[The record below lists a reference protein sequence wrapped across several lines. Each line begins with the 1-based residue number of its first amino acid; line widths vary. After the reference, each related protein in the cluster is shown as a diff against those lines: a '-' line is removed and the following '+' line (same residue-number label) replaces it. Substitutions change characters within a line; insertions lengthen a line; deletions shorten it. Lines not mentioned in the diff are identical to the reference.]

1 MDKNLQL
8 KLLNLRNNLI
18 KINEQALKNS
28 KVCSDEQINEIVEK
42 LPSEL
47 NDFVSIPGLGEVFA
61 NTYGQIFLD
70 EINKHLQI
78 NFVKTTKEL
87 KDVLLKLENRLVN
100 ISQKNRLL
108 FSRKIIKKAT
118 FDLFIDN
125 PTKNN
130 ELLTFLSSLDKKITI
145 VDNTDGD
152 SQQRYDELN
161 YLIRESVLENDE
173 TGQSSLYI
181 GYPFA
186 TGNISKD
193 DFLIRAPL
201 VLFPIKIK
209 KTNKKIDLEHDQDS
223 DIVFNT
229 ALIIAFNKLN
239 KISSIIP
246 EKEIESINWSNFSDF
261 IKEFYSKSGIELK
274 GGVEGLAKFKELGDK
289 DKFDISKVYLE
300 TANNAVLG
308 MFSFYSTSLQK
319 DFKKLIDLNYLPPS
333 IANLLQDYQELDNYV
348 PVENKTENSS
358 IKLDEDSIIYI
369 NDLNY
374 YQEQAL
380 VKNKVLDNLV
390 IHGPPGTGK
399 SQTITSLIANNNNQ
413 GNSVLMVSQKKAA
426 LDVIYNRLN
435 EINEFA
441 IVLTDVKNKESF
453 YNQIK
458 NYYSNLEK
466 HINVNFNE
474 KILAEEI
481 DANLIKLEKIVEKL
495 YQIGPNGVSLI
506 EVYNSNFDNAFI
518 NGLEKEYKIV
528 KDNFDFSIL
537 KEGFNTVKKIYNSLN
552 NETQL
557 SDYKEVY
564 KLIIKYPW
572 LARINQKLAFLDF
585 RDSKAAID
593 DLRKQLI
600 EFNKLNFLNK
610 ILKRKE
616 LDKNTKLFVNKFF
629 PLESAQSL
637 SLDQLENSLN
647 NLDKIYE
654 KLKEFLNLES
664 TTKKYLNVVL
674 KVSASYSGGYTTL
687 NKYIF
692 DFLCLQLIN
701 DFEANNAEV
710 IKGIKNFSTTVTS
723 ISKLI
728 ETKKST
734 SKKIVLNKL
743 IKTVNENVNLGK
755 RSKEIQKAI
764 DSKRK
769 MSVIRFVSKFKVE
782 LFHGIKIWLLT
793 PEVASEI
800 LPFKNNLFE
809 LVIFDEA
816 SQMFV
821 EKSLTSIFRS
831 KKVIVSGDEKQLR
844 PSNLGFGRAE
854 ALQNEDLD
862 NEAMINDV
870 ESLLD
875 LAKYKYDSTYL
886 RYHYRSIYEELVA
899 FSNHAFYD
907 QKLIVSPN
915 SVKPVSPPI
924 SVIKIEDGLWKN
936 RSNLVEAKK
945 VLQTIK
951 AIIGDFP
958 KESLGVITF
967 NSNQRDLI
975 LDLIDNEINNNQEF
989 AKRIKER
996 KQFKNSNEDDGFF
1009 VKNIENV
1016 QGDERDIIIFSVGY
1030 AKDEK
1035 GKVSNNFG
1043 WLSQQGGENRLNV
1056 AITRARKKIIV
1067 VTSINAN
1074 ELKTDKLKNDGAY
1087 FFKKYLEYAFAVSE
1101 NDSNQVQ
1108 LVLNELSKK
1117 VTKQNQ
1123 EELNPLVLDVD
1134 RVLRQFDY
1142 KTEVN
1147 IGIGGY
1153 KIDIAVLDK
1162 ENNYILAIECDGKIN
1177 EQNLE
1182 ARDRDYHRIKY
1193 LESRGWDVYRIWSS
1207 NWWHDKQEEIEKI
1220 NKIISKKM
1228 RKEE

>member
-1 MDKNLQL
+1 MDKNLQS
-8 KLLNLRNNLI
+8 KLLNLRNSLLI
-18 KINEQALKNS
+18 INEKASKNS

-47 NDFVSIPGLGEVFA
+47 NDFLSISGLGEVFVS
-61 NTYGQIFLD
+61 NYGQLFLD
-70 EINKHLQI
+70 EINKHLQV
-78 NFVKTTKEL
+78 NFVKSTKSL
-87 KDVLLKLENRLVN
+87 KDILLKLENRLVN

-125 PTKNN
+125 PKKNE
-130 ELLTFLSSLDKKITI
+130 ELISFLSSLEKKITI
-145 VDNTDGD
+145 VDTNDNN
-152 SQQRYDELN
+152 SQQRYDDLN
-161 YLIRESVLENDE
+161 YLIRESTLENDE
-173 TGQSSLYI
+173 TGQSNLYI

-193 DFLIRAPL
+193 EFLIRAPL
-201 VLFPIKIK
+201 ILFPVKIK
-209 KTNKKIDLEHDQDS
+209 KSNKKIELEHDQDS
-223 DIVFNT
+223 DVVFNT

-239 KISSIIP
+239 KLSNPIP
-246 EKEIESINWSNFSDF
+246 EKEIESIDWTNFLNFINDF
-261 IKEFYSKSGIELK
+261 YLKSGIELK
-274 GGVEGLAKFKELGDK
+274 GSVSGLTRFKELGDK
-289 DKFDISKVYLE
+289 DKIEYSNNYLE
-300 TANNAVLG
+300 ISNNAVLG

-319 DFKKLIDLNYLPPS
+319 DFKKLVDLDSLPTS
-333 IANLLQDYQELDNYV
+333 IANLLQDYKDIDNFE
-348 PVENKTENSS
+348 PKENIVENSA

-380 VKNKVLDNLV
+380 VKNKLLDNLV

-453 YNQIK
+453 YSQIK

-481 DANLIKLEKIVEKL
+481 DTNLVKLEKIVEKL
-495 YQIGPNGVSLI
+495 YQIGPNNVSLI

-518 NGLEKEYKIV
+518 NGLENEYKTV
-528 KDNFDFSIL
+528 KDKFDSSIL
-537 KEGFNTVKKIYNSLN
+537 KEDFNVIKKIYKSLN
-552 NETQL
+552 NEKL
-557 SDYKEVY
+557 LAEYKEVY
-564 KLIIKYPW
+564 KLIINYPW
-572 LARINQKLAFLDF
+572 VTRINQKLAFLDF
-585 RDSKAAID
+585 RDSKATID
-593 DLRKQLI
+593 SLKEEINQ
-600 EFNKLNFLNK
+600 FNNLGFLNK
-610 ILKRKE
+610 VLKRKE
-616 LDKNTKLFVNKFF
+616 LDRKTKIVIKKFF
-629 PLESAQSL
+629 PLDTPQSI
-637 SLDQLENSLN
+637 SIEQLENSLTN
-647 NLDKIYE
+647 IANTYE
-654 KLKEFLNLES
+654 KLKEFLSIDEI
-664 TTKKYLNVVL
+664 TKKYLNIVL
-674 KVSASYSGGYTTL
+674 KVAARYSGGYTTL

-692 DFLCLQLIN
+692 DFVCLQLIN
-701 DFEANNAEV
+701 DFEANNSEV
-710 IKGIKNFSTTVTS
+710 LKGIRNFTATVS
-723 ISKLI
+723 SVSKLI
-728 ETKKST
+728 ETKKTT

-743 IKTVNENVNLGK
+743 IKSVNENVNLGK

-764 DSKRK
+764 ESKRK

-844 PSNLGFGRAE
+844 PSSLGFGRTE
-854 ALQNEDLD
+854 TIENEELD
-862 NEAMINDV
+862 NETIINDV

-875 LAKYKYDSTYL
+875 LARYKYDSTYL

-915 SVKPVSPPI
+915 SVKPASPPI

-936 RSNLVEAKK
+936 RSNLAEAKK

-951 AIIGDFP
+951 SVISDFP
-958 KESLGVITF
+958 NESLGVITF

-975 LDLIDNEINNNQEF
+975 LDLIDNEINKNQDF
-989 AKRIKER
+989 ASKIKER
-996 KQFKNSNEDDGFF
+996 KKFKNSNEDDGFF

-1035 GKVSNNFG
+1035 GKISNNFG

-1067 VTSINAN
+1067 VTSITAN
-1074 ELKTDKLKNDGAY
+1074 ELKTANLKNDGAFY
-1087 FFKKYLEYAFAVSE
+1087 FKKYLEYAFAVSE
-1101 NDSNQVQ
+1101 NDSKLVQ
-1108 LVLNELSKK
+1108 LILNELSK
-1117 VTKQNQ
+1117 TKNMQSQ
-1123 EELNPLVLDVD
+1123 EELNPLILDVD

-1162 ENNYILAIECDGKIN
+1162 ENNYILAIECDGKVN

-1182 ARDRDYHRIKY
+1182 ARDRDYHRLKY
-1193 LESRGWDVYRIWSS
+1193 LESRGWDVYRVWSS
-1207 NWWHDKQEEIEKI
+1207 NWWHDKEDELDKI
-1220 NKIISKKM
+1220 NKILSKKI
-1228 RKEE
+1228 RKED